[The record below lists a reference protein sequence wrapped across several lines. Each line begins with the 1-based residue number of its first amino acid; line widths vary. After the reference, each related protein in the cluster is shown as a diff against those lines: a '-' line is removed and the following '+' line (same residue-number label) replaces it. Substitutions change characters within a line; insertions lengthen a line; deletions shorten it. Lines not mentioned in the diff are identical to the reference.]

1 MKEDNLQDSPK
12 KTESVLPENN
22 TLESNKES
30 KAESKGI
37 LSYSS
42 KGTQSVISF
51 FGFELTAPSGLKN
64 PGIVY
69 LAFIVINLLVL
80 ILYVMCTTSQAMFS
94 SL

>member
-1 MKEDNLQDSPK
+1 MTENNLQDSPEQD
-12 KTESVLPENN
+12 ESVSIDNN
-22 TLESNKES
+22 ELEANKES
-30 KAESKGI
+30 KSESKGI

-69 LAFIVINLLVL
+69 LAFIVINLFIFLVL
-80 ILYVMCTTSQAMFS
+80 RNFVSG
-94 SL
+94 

>member
-1 MKEDNLQDSPK
+1 MTENNFQDSPEQD
-12 KTESVLPENN
+12 ESVSTNNNALDSKKEN
-22 TLESNKES
+22 

-51 FGFELTAPSGLKN
+51 FGVELTAPSGLKN

-69 LAFIVINLLVL
+69 LAFIVVNLFIFLALRSFV
-80 ILYVMCTTSQAMFS
+80 SG
-94 SL
+94 

>member
-1 MKEDNLQDSPK
+1 MTENNLKDSPDK
-12 KTESVLPENN
+12 DESVSTDN
-22 TLESNKES
+22 TELDSKKES

-69 LAFIVINLLVL
+69 VAFIVINLFIFLVL
-80 ILYVMCTTSQAMFS
+80 RSFVSG
-94 SL
+94 

>member
-1 MKEDNLQDSPK
+1 MTENNLQDSPEKDESTSIDNNELETNK
-12 KTESVLPENN
+12 KSES
-22 TLESNKES
+22 
-30 KAESKGI
+30 ESKGI

-69 LAFIVINLLVL
+69 LAFIVINLFIFLALRSFV
-80 ILYVMCTTSQAMFS
+80 SG
-94 SL
+94 

>member
-1 MKEDNLQDSPK
+1 MTENNSGDSPEK
-12 KTESVLPENN
+12 DESVSTDN
-22 TLESNKES
+22 TEVESNKES
-30 KAESKGI
+30 KAESKGL

-69 LAFIVINLLVL
+69 LAFIVINLFIFLVL
-80 ILYVMCTTSQAMFS
+80 RSFLSG
-94 SL
+94 

>member
-1 MKEDNLQDSPK
+1 MTENNLQDSPEK
-12 KTESVLPENN
+12 DESVSTDN
-22 TLESNKES
+22 TELDSKKES

-69 LAFIVINLLVL
+69 LAFIVINLFIFLVL
-80 ILYVMCTTSQAMFS
+80 RSFISG
-94 SL
+94 

>member
-1 MKEDNLQDSPK
+1 MTENNLQDSPD
-12 KTESVLPENN
+12 TDESVSTENN
-22 TLESNKES
+22 ELNSNKES

-42 KGTQSVISF
+42 KGTQTVITL

-69 LAFIVINLLVL
+69 LAFIIINLFIFLALRSLV
-80 ILYVMCTTSQAMFS
+80 SG
-94 SL
+94 

>member
-1 MKEDNLQDSPK
+1 MTENNSQDSPEND
-12 KTESVLPENN
+12 ESVEIVNN
-22 TLESNKES
+22 ELKSSKES

-42 KGTQSVISF
+42 KGTQSVISL

-69 LAFIVINLLVL
+69 IAFIVINLFIFLVL
-80 ILYVMCTTSQAMFS
+80 RSFISG
-94 SL
+94 